1 LTHDI
6 LPFWLCRIKR
16 LNGHPPVRRE
26 RAPGSTDVLLD
37 PEGFAMLPRA
47 LTCHPTIKVT
57 GADETGARS
66 TQSLLLRA
74 NEVIQ

>member
-1 LTHDI
+1 LTD
-6 LPFWLCRIKR
+6 
-16 LNGHPPVRRE
+16 
-26 RAPGSTDVLLD
+26 ALLD